1 MLSSLVRMPRRRRLV
16 AASALAVVMLAGGCS
31 SGESSAPGGGTSSA
45 NAAGSTEATGAAV
58 ESPSESAG
66 GSGTGGISAAAVDV
80 TGTPLPVLASKTGQ
94 SDTTPVTVSLNE
106 VRAASKLMTVTWSV
120 RNDGQEPWRVGD
132 FFFSGR
138 YAHGW
143 TDQLGSELS
152 GVASGI
158 YVLDAVSARRYLPAQ
173 DKDGNCVCT
182 SNTNAIQVAPGEST
196 VLQAVFQ
203 APPPEVAT
211 VQVVLPNIGPFD
223 AIPVAR

>member
-31 SGESSAPGGGTSSA
+31 SGESSAPGGGTSSVVGSSPGA
-45 NAAGSTEATGAAV
+45 TAPAGA
-58 ESPSESAG
+58 SPSESANT
-66 GSGTGGISAAAVDV
+66 TGDSSAAAVDV

-182 SNTNAIQVAPGEST
+182 SNTDAIQVAPGEST

>member
-1 MLSSLVRMPRRRRLV
+1 MLSSLVRMPRRRRLIT
-16 AASALAVVMLAGGCS
+16 ASALAVVMMAGGCS

-58 ESPSESAG
+58 ESPSKSAG
-66 GSGTGGISAAAVDV
+66 GTTTGGTGAPAADV
-80 TGTPLPVLASKTGQ
+80 TGTPLPILASRTGQ

-106 VRAASKLMTVTWSV
+106 VRAAGKLMTVTWSV

-132 FFFSGR
+132 FFSGR

-182 SNTNAIQVAPGEST
+182 SNTAAIEVVPGAST

-203 APPPEVAT
+203 APPPEVAK

-223 AIPVAR
+223 AVPVAR

>member
-1 MLSSLVRMPRRRRLV
+1 MLSFLVRMPRRRRLV
-16 AASALAVVMLAGGCS
+16 AASALAVVMLPGGCS
-31 SGESSAPGGGTSSA
+31 SGESSAPGGGTSSVVGSS
-45 NAAGSTEATGAAV
+45 AGATAPAGV
-58 ESPSESAG
+58 SPSESAG
-66 GSGTGGISAAAVDV
+66 GSGTGGTSAAPVDV
-80 TGTPLPVLASKTGQ
+80 TGTPLPVLASRTGQ

-106 VRAASKLMTVTWSV
+106 VRAAGKLMTVTWSV

-182 SNTNAIQVAPGEST
+182 SNTDAIQVAPGEST

-223 AIPVAR
+223 AVPVAR

>member
-31 SGESSAPGGGTSSA
+31 SGESSAPGGGTSSVVGSS
-45 NAAGSTEATGAAV
+45 AGATAPAGA
-58 ESPSESAG
+58 SPSESAG
-66 GSGTGGISAAAVDV
+66 GNTTGDSSAAAVDV

>member
-1 MLSSLVRMPRRRRLV
+1 V
-16 AASALAVVMLAGGCS
+16 
-31 SGESSAPGGGTSSA
+31 
-45 NAAGSTEATGAAV
+45 
-58 ESPSESAG
+58 SPSESAG
-66 GSGTGGISAAAVDV
+66 GSGTGGTSAAPVDV
-80 TGTPLPVLASKTGQ
+80 TGTPLPVLASRTGQ

-106 VRAASKLMTVTWSV
+106 VRAAGKLMTVTWSV

-182 SNTNAIQVAPGEST
+182 SNTDAIQVAPGEST

-223 AIPVAR
+223 AVPVAR